1 MSDRER
7 KTAVVL
13 FAHGARDERWAEP
26 FQRVVSVVRKA
37 APELLVELAFLDLMT
52 PDLETA
58 VQRLAAAGAASIRVV
73 PLFFGQGGHLRKD
86 VPAIVAGIAETLPG
100 VSIELSPAAGDD
112 DGVIAALA
120 AFCIVEA
127 RKAR

>member
-86 VPAIVAGIAETLPG
+86 VPAIVAGIAETLPD

-112 DGVIAALA
+112 DGVVAALA